1 MHFLNKEVFLFL
13 PRKQQS
19 LAPWEL
25 RGGGGTVGRVGT
37 QPAHLFG
44 GLGTRFESKPGGK
57 GPVPTGP
64 AVEQTR
70 KLTGPTTTHAARAMG
85 KAWTLGN
92 QSRANPFRLG
102 TWTRAV
108 QGSDISSGA
117 NNPDSSSQDQVF
129 LLDSNQGF
137 PAALSLSMC
146 RFPGIEQK
154 LWKPCP

>member
-57 GPVPTGP
+57 GPVPTGS
-64 AVEQTR
+64 AIEQTR
-70 KLTGPTTTHAARAMG
+70 KLTGPQPPTRQGLWGKLGLWETRAGPTPSGWGPGHAPSKEVTFHQGPTILTLAARI
-85 KAWTLGN
+85 
-92 QSRANPFRLG
+92 R
-102 TWTRAV
+102 
-108 QGSDISSGA
+108 
-117 NNPDSSSQDQVF
+117 
-129 LLDSNQGF
+129 GF
-137 PAALSLSMC
+137 PVGLK
-146 RFPGIEQK
+146 PGI
-154 LWKPCP
+154 PSSFIP